1 MLYYTKLLSKMQY
14 QNIFAIVTANRN
26 WK

>member
-1 MLYYTKLLSKMQY
+1 MQY